1 MNTSTPEPAPLNS
14 TGEPLWPLVI
24 ARHHRRPA
32 FVRAARQRHEFGAA
46 KYGTALRANNGRNA
60 KVDALQEALDLVV
73 YLEQILQETDDR
85 ADAMRVRGLQDT
97 AVDMANELALMVGA

>member
-1 MNTSTPEPAPLNS
+1 
-14 TGEPLWPLVI
+14 
-24 ARHHRRPA
+24 
-32 FVRAARQRHEFGAA
+32 
-46 KYGTALRANNGRNA
+46 
-60 KVDALQEALDLVV
+60 LDLVV